1 MKNKEIEGGE
11 WKGER
16 VERMKNEIKGGTID
30 LKEILK
36 EL

>member
-1 MKNKEIEGGE
+1 MSGEMECSGGRLKE
-11 WKGER
+11 
-16 VERMKNEIKGGTID
+16 MKNEIKGGTID

>member
-1 MKNKEIEGGE
+1 MKNKEIEGEFG
-11 WKGER
+11 G
-16 VERMKNEIKGGTID
+16 VEMKNEIKGGTID